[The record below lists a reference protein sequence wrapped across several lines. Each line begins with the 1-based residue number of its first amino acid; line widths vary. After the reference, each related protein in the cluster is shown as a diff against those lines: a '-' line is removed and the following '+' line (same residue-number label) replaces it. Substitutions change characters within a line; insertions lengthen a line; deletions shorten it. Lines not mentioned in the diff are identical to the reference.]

1 MPSRKKTTLSSVNF
15 VSTHVLRVAAEFP
28 SVENEK
34 QPEELLHRLWDLESI
49 GITDK
54 ETVHESFERNVS
66 FEKGRY
72 HVKLPLKEKHDILP
86 DNYDLS
92 LARLD
97 SQVKHLRQEP
107 SLFEDTTRYLKSN

>member
-1 MPSRKKTTLSSVNF
+1 MKNN
-15 VSTHVLRVAAEFP
+15 LR
-28 SVENEK
+28 SYYI
-34 QPEELLHRLWDLESI
+34 LWDLESI

-92 LARLD
+92 LARIGHA
-97 SQVKHLRQEP
+97 SEAFKAK
-107 SLFEDTTRYLKSN
+107 T

>member
-1 MPSRKKTTLSSVNF
+1 MKNN
-15 VSTHVLRVAAEFP
+15 LR
-28 SVENEK
+28 SYYI
-34 QPEELLHRLWDLESI
+34 LWDLESI

-97 SQVKHLRQEP
+97 SQVKRLRQKP
-107 SLFEDTTRYLKSN
+107 KAKVYLRNTSRYLKSN

>member
-1 MPSRKKTTLSSVNF
+1 MKNN
-15 VSTHVLRVAAEFP
+15 LR
-28 SVENEK
+28 SYYI
-34 QPEELLHRLWDLESI
+34 LWDLESI

-86 DNYDLS
+86 DHYDLS

-97 SQVKHLRQEP
+97 SQVKRLRQKP
-107 SLFEDTTRYLKSN
+107 KAKVYLRNTIRYLKSN